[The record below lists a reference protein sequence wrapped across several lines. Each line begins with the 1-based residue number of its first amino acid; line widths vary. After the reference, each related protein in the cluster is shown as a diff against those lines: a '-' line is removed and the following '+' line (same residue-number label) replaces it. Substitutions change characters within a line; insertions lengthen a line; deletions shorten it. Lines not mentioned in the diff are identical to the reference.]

1 MDEKDRAKINKKAPP
16 FGALFL
22 LELIIPNQG

>member
-22 LELIIPNQG
+22 L

>member
-1 MDEKDRAKINKKAPP
+1 MDEKDRAKINKSAP

-22 LELIIPNQG
+22 LELIIPNQE